1 MESVNMNPLVR
12 STSNIN
18 HHYSNIFKSGFAIA
32 CLNINSLLVH
42 IDELRIFMDNSN
54 LDILAINETKLDSS
68 ISNSEIHIE
77 GYDVVRLDREVN
89 GRYGGGVCIYIRN
102 NRNFRIREDLIDKNL
117 ELLMIEIV
125 NPRSRPFLVGT
136 WYRPPSSPGHSITLF
151 EKIIDRMDLL
161 RNAASA

>member
-1 MESVNMNPLVR
+1 
-12 STSNIN
+12 
-18 HHYSNIFKSGFAIA
+18 
-32 CLNINSLLVH
+32 
-42 IDELRIFMDNSN
+42 MDNSN

-68 ISNSEIHIE
+68 ISNNEIHFE

-125 NPRSRPFLVGT
+125 NPRSRLFLVGT

-151 EKIIDRMDLL
+151 EKIIDISIPFWDMWGRQHTFIFTFCRLHHALL
-161 RNAASA
+161 NRRLINQIQIHGG